1 MFYKI
6 AILKNFEKFT
16 GKQIPVLELLLTE
29 LQAWGSAIFL
39 KSDSS
44 IGAFLLI
51 LQIFLRISFIEN
63 TSGRLLLS
71 SNSSNIESSDQ
82 NVLPQVIVHEDDLVF
97 FF

>member
-6 AILKNFEKFT
+6 GILKNFEKFT
-16 GKQIPVLELLLTE
+16 GKQIPVLELLLIE
-29 LQAWGSAIFL
+29 LQAWRSAIFL
-39 KSDSS
+39 KSDSGIS
-44 IGAFLLI
+44 AFLLI
-51 LQIFLRISFIEN
+51 LQIFLRIFFIEN

>member
-6 AILKNFEKFT
+6 GILKNFEKFT
-16 GKQIPVLELLLTE
+16 GKQIPVLELLLIE
-29 LQAWGSAIFL
+29 LQAWRSAIFL
-39 KSDSS
+39 KSDSG

-51 LQIFLRISFIEN
+51 LQIFLRIFFIEN